1 MRKVLVVLLV
11 IGFIIGTYSVVEG
24 LCEESSVEQ
33 VDFSVENLS
42 EDDLG
47 DPIPCGGGG
56 GGGAG
61 GGQPG

>member
-1 MRKVLVVLLV
+1 MRKVLVILLV
-11 IGFIIGTYSVVEG
+11 IGFMIGTFSVVGG
-24 LCEESSVEQ
+24 LCEESSVEYM
-33 VDFSVENLS
+33 DLSNGDLS